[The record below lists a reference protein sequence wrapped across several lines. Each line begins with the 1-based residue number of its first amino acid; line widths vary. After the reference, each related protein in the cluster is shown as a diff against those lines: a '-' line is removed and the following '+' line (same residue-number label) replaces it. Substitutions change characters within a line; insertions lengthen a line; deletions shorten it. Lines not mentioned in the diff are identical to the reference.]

1 MMKVEDGA
9 GCRAVF
15 YLELSE
21 NFQSQDSPSFL
32 FLSCFKLSKNV
43 VPKETSGMNT
53 FSKIVM
59 LLGLSVMS
67 VALYAAEDVA
77 ATVNDQTISQATVD
91 AHIRMGLGEE
101 AVQKLQGAQRDA
113 VIADLVGREL
123 LVQEAKKA
131 GLDKKPEIQAEIADK
146 TADVLSA
153 AYMRHWF
160 KQNQPSDEA
169 LQKEY
174 DRQAQMPAPKQF
186 KTRHIVTATEQEA
199 KAVITALSN
208 QTSFAELAAQKS
220 IDTATKSKGGEL
232 DWLLPHQMFP
242 PYLQA
247 VVTLQKGN
255 YTPSPV
261 QTHIG
266 WHVIMLD
273 DIREAP
279 KPPFDSVKQI
289 LAKDLSA
296 QQWQKFVTELRGSA
310 KIETTK

>member
-1 MMKVEDGA
+1 
-9 GCRAVF
+9 
-15 YLELSE
+15 
-21 NFQSQDSPSFL
+21 
-32 FLSCFKLSKNV
+32 
-43 VPKETSGMNT
+43 MNT

-59 LLGLSVMS
+59 LLGLSVVS
-67 VALYAAEDVA
+67 VALYAADEVA
-77 ATVNDQTISQATVD
+77 ATVNEQTISQTVVD

-160 KQNQPSDEA
+160 KQHQPSDEE

-208 QTSFAELAAQKS
+208 QANFTELAAQKS
-220 IDTATKSKGGEL
+220 TDTATKSKGGEL

-279 KPPFDSVKQI
+279 KPLFDNVKQI

-296 QQWQKFVTELRGSA
+296 QQWQKFVSELRGSA